1 MTNYAIIN
9 STTGLVENSIIWDG
23 QEDWAVPDGYEAV
36 ETEDASIG
44 WSYSNGKFTAPSIEP
59 PSADEVLAANTATL
73 TALSDLAVSAMTPL
87 LLSLQLGNATADEM
101 ASAQAWQAYS
111 RALDEVNLTEE
122 HPLWPETPE

>member
-9 STTGLVENSIIWDG
+9 SATGLVENSVIWDG
-23 QEDWAVPDGYEAV
+23 QEDWAIPDGYEAV
-36 ETEDASIG
+36 ETEYASIG
-44 WSYSNGKFTAPSIEP
+44 WSYSNGKFIAPPVEP
-59 PSADEVLAANTATL
+59 PSAEEVLAANTATL
-73 TALSDLAVSAMTPL
+73 AALNARAVSAMTPL
-87 LLSLQLGNATADEM
+87 LLSLQLGNATVDET